1 MLLAIFDFDYTISD
15 DNTDTSYW
23 PLLDQTFYKSQYE
36 KFQNSN
42 GRGPDNHEFTWHM
55 LCNSFMQSID
65 YQTLIQ
71 TIENIKLV
79 PGIVDLLKKIKE
91 KDSNNKIIIV
101 SDSNTEFIKKILE
114 KNEIGYLI
122 DEVHTNGFDVEK
134 VEITNYE
141 VAFKIWFD
149 LILFY
154 LVKFK

>member
-1 MLLAIFDFDYTISD
+1 
-15 DNTDTSYW
+15 
-23 PLLDQTFYKSQYE
+23 
-36 KFQNSN
+36 
-42 GRGPDNHEFTWHM
+42 
-55 LCNSFMQSID
+55 MQSID
-65 YQTLIQ
+65 YQKLIQ

-141 VAFKIWFD
+141 VAFKI
-149 LILFY
+149 
-154 LVKFK
+154 